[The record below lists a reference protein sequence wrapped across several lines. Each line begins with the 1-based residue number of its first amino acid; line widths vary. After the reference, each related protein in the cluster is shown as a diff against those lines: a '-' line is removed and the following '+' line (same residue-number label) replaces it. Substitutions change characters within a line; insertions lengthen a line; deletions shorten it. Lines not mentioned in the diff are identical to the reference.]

1 MRGPLLVCIT
11 PVLLYLMW
19 RLFERT
25 AEAESVELT
34 GNSEAL
40 ANALPKI
47 AQLNVIGWYWRRLE
61 QRLFPNGSAIDLQ
74 LAPAVFP
81 TPEEG
86 ALVGA
91 NARETR
97 D

>member
-1 MRGPLLVCIT
+1 MVPFRADRRG
-11 PVLLYLMW
+11 
-19 RLFERT
+19 R
-25 AEAESVELT
+25 SVELT